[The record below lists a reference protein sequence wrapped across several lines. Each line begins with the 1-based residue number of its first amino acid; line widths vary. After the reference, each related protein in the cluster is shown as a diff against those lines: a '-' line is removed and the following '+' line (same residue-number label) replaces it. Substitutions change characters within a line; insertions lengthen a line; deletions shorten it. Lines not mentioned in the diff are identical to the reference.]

1 MGSPKGQNSAMKAMP
16 HLCILY
22 FVSVFVLLFGIGAT
36 GYAADIATLKA
47 GAESGQAQAQYQ
59 LGLAYESGDG
69 VGQDDF
75 QAVRWLRAAAEQDYP
90 PAALDLG
97 WMLANGYGVSKDL
110 DQAYFWFVRA
120 TALGATGAADQRD
133 ALARS
138 LDAARRAQLA
148 QDALAG
154 LSVPVPATEPAPS
167 LAVASDP
174 VLQPGDTV
182 QALRQ
187 ELNAGGGL
195 DVLAKLRL
203 LAQDGD
209 VQARNLVGLALRRS
223 TDPNDRAQGMD
234 WLIAAAQNGLP
245 AAQYNVASALMENA
259 RQNPATGL
267 DVRAVDRW
275 LDMAQDGSTPA
286 APDDYNA
293 VAREFAARAGIQDAY
308 RAAVQGSEGAY
319 PELREL
325 IRLKRQELAAQQ
337 DFLRRLGNTPP
348 PVSGPIESTIIQ

>member
-1 MGSPKGQNSAMKAMP
+1 MKAMP
-16 HLCILY
+16 NSLILH
-22 FVSVFVLLFGIGAT
+22 FVSVIVILFGISTA
-36 GYAADIATLKA
+36 GYAADIAALEA
-47 GAESGQAQAQYQ
+47 GAAAGKAEAQYQ

-69 VGQDDF
+69 IGQDDF
-75 QAVRWLRAAAEQDYP
+75 QAVRWLRAAAEQNYP

-120 TALGATGAADQRD
+120 TALGADGAADQRD

-138 LDAARRAQLA
+138 LDADRRAQLA

-154 LSVPVPATEPAPS
+154 LAVPVPATEPAPS

-174 VLQPGDTV
+174 VLEPGDTV
-182 QALRQ
+182 QALRL

-209 VQARNLVGLALRRS
+209 IQARNLVGLALRRS

-245 AAQYNVASALMENA
+245 AAQYNVASAMMENS
-259 RQNPATGL
+259 RENPTTAL
-267 DVRAVDRW
+267 DSRAADRW

-293 VAREFAARAGIQDAY
+293 VAREFAARAGIKDAY
-308 RAAVQGSEGAY
+308 RAAIQGSEGAY

-348 PVSGPIESTIIQ
+348 PASGRIESTIIQ

>member
-1 MGSPKGQNSAMKAMP
+1 MKAMP
-16 HLCILY
+16 NSLILH
-22 FVSVFVLLFGIGAT
+22 FVSVIVILFGISTA
-36 GYAADIATLKA
+36 GYAADIAALEA
-47 GAESGQAQAQYQ
+47 GAAAGKAEAQYQ

-69 VGQDDF
+69 IGQDDF
-75 QAVRWLRAAAEQDYP
+75 QAVRWLRAAAEQNYP

-120 TALGATGAADQRD
+120 TALGADGAADQRD

-138 LDAARRAQLA
+138 LDADRRAQLA

-154 LSVPVPATEPAPS
+154 LAVPVPATEPAPS

-174 VLQPGDTV
+174 VLEPGDTV
-182 QALRQ
+182 QALRL

-209 VQARNLVGLALRRS
+209 IQARNLVGLALRRS

-245 AAQYNVASALMENA
+245 AAQYNVASAMMENS
-259 RQNPATGL
+259 RENPTTGL
-267 DVRAVDRW
+267 DSRAVDRW

-293 VAREFAARAGIQDAY
+293 VAREFAARAGIKDAY
-308 RAAVQGSEGAY
+308 RAAIQGSEGAY

-348 PVSGPIESTIIQ
+348 PASGRIESTIIQ

>member
-1 MGSPKGQNSAMKAMP
+1 MKAMP
-16 HLCILY
+16 NSLILH
-22 FVSVFVLLFGIGAT
+22 FVSVIVILFGIST
-36 GYAADIATLKA
+36 EGYAADIAALEA
-47 GAESGQAQAQYQ
+47 GAAAEAQYQ

-69 VGQDDF
+69 IGQDDF
-75 QAVRWLRAAAEQDYP
+75 QAVRWLRAAAEQNYP

-120 TALGATGAADQRD
+120 TALGADGAADQRD

-138 LDAARRAQLA
+138 LDADRRAQLA

-154 LSVPVPATEPAPS
+154 LAVPVPATEPAPS

-174 VLQPGDTV
+174 VLEPGDTV
-182 QALRQ
+182 QALRL

-209 VQARNLVGLALRRS
+209 IQARNLVGLALRRS

-245 AAQYNVASALMENA
+245 AAQYNVASAMMENS
-259 RQNPATGL
+259 RENPTTAL
-267 DVRAVDRW
+267 DSRAADRW

-293 VAREFAARAGIQDAY
+293 VAREFAARAGIKDAY
-308 RAAVQGSEGAY
+308 RAAIQGSEGAY

-348 PVSGPIESTIIQ
+348 PASGRIESTIIQ

>member
-1 MGSPKGQNSAMKAMP
+1 MKAMP
-16 HLCILY
+16 NSLILH
-22 FVSVFVLLFGIGAT
+22 FVSVIVILFGISTA
-36 GYAADIATLKA
+36 GYAADIAALEA
-47 GAESGQAQAQYQ
+47 GAAAGKAEAQYQ

-69 VGQDDF
+69 IGQDDF
-75 QAVRWLRAAAEQDYP
+75 QAVRWLRAAAEQNYP

-97 WMLANGYGVSKDL
+97 WMLANGYGVSKDM

-120 TALGATGAADQRD
+120 TALGADGAADQRD

-138 LDAARRAQLA
+138 LDADRRAQLA

-154 LSVPVPATEPAPS
+154 LAVPVPATEPAPS

-174 VLQPGDTV
+174 VLEPGDTV
-182 QALRQ
+182 QALRL

-209 VQARNLVGLALRRS
+209 IQARNLVGLALRRS

-245 AAQYNVASALMENA
+245 AAQYNVASAMMENS
-259 RQNPATGL
+259 RENPTTGL
-267 DVRAVDRW
+267 DSRAVDRW

-293 VAREFAARAGIQDAY
+293 VAREFAARAGIKDAY
-308 RAAVQGSEGAY
+308 RAAIQGSEGAY

-337 DFLRRLGNTPP
+337 DFLWRLGNTPP
-348 PVSGPIESTIIQ
+348 PASGRIESTIIQ

>member
-1 MGSPKGQNSAMKAMP
+1 MKAMP
-16 HLCILY
+16 NSLILH
-22 FVSVFVLLFGIGAT
+22 FVSVIVILFGISTA
-36 GYAADIATLKA
+36 GYAADIAALEA
-47 GAESGQAQAQYQ
+47 GAAAGKAEAQYQ

-69 VGQDDF
+69 IGQDDF
-75 QAVRWLRAAAEQDYP
+75 QAVRWLRAAAEQNYP

-120 TALGATGAADQRD
+120 TALGADGAADQRD

-138 LDAARRAQLA
+138 LDADRRAQLA

-154 LSVPVPATEPAPS
+154 LAVPVPATEPAPS
-167 LAVASDP
+167 FAVASDP
-174 VLQPGDTV
+174 VLEPGDTV
-182 QALRQ
+182 QALRL

-209 VQARNLVGLALRRS
+209 IQARNLVGLALRRS

-245 AAQYNVASALMENA
+245 AAQYNVASAMMENS
-259 RQNPATGL
+259 RENPTTAL
-267 DVRAVDRW
+267 DSRAVDRW

-293 VAREFAARAGIQDAY
+293 VAREFAARAGIKDAY
-308 RAAVQGSEGAY
+308 RAAIQGSEGAY

-348 PVSGPIESTIIQ
+348 PASGRIESTIIQ